1 MLSGM
6 TSHFDPVAAV
16 AALDACEV
24 GSSDLGET
32 VQLTQQARR
41 VRAWLDA
48 FDARVTAR
56 VDELH
61 HAGSGVGSEELLNRN
76 AGCSA
81 AEARRRRRRA
91 AALAKANEFAA
102 ALANGQVGAEH
113 ADALANAT
121 ARADDAVQ
129 AEFFAN
135 EASLLDEAS
144 RSTPED
150 FAKHC
155 RHLIDR
161 LERDQGKARAQRQ
174 RDATA
179 LRRTVDRVTGMY
191 RLSAEFDPELGT
203 RLWTALDAE
212 IAARLTNGSNHHEV
226 TDRNRIAAHA
236 LVDLATSSTQAARPT
251 AVEMVVLVDLDTLR
265 DGLHDHGVCETHE
278 GVELSVDTVRRL
290 ACDADIIPAVL
301 NGDGV
306 LLDLGRSRRLATRE
320 QRRAM
325 RAMYDTCA
333 FHGCDT
339 SFTRCEI
346 HHLTDWTHG
355 GRTDLSAMV
364 PLCAHH
370 HHVVHDD
377 GWHLELADDR
387 TLTIRQP
394 DGQVHA
400 VCHPTSRP
408 HPGRHRLPPP
418 HERGDPGRPHHH
430 DTGTTLTA

>member
-1 MLSGM
+1 
-6 TSHFDPVAAV
+6 
-16 AALDACEV
+16 V
-24 GSSDLGET
+24 GSSDLGAT
-32 VQLTQQARR
+32 VQLTRQARR

-91 AALAKANEFAA
+91 AALARAQQFAD
-102 ALANGQVGAEH
+102 ALASGRVGAEH

-129 AEFFAN
+129 AEFFAK

-155 RHLIDR
+155 RHLVDR

-174 RDATA
+174 CDATS

-191 RLSAEFDPELGT
+191 RLSGEFDPELGT

-212 IAARLTNGSNHHEV
+212 IAARLAARGVDTGGDAV

-236 LVDLATSSTQAARPT
+236 LVDLATSSTQAARP
-251 AVEMVVLVDLDTLR
+251 ASVEMVVVVDLDTLR
-265 DGLHDHGVCETHE
+265 DGLHDHSVCETHE
-278 GVELSVDTVRRL
+278 GVELSVDTIRRL

-306 LLDLGRSRRLATRE
+306 VVDLGRSKRLASRE

-346 HHLTDWTHG
+346 HHLVDWTHG
-355 GRTDLSAMV
+355 GHTNLAAMI

-370 HHVVHDD
+370 HHVIHDD
-377 GWHLELADDR
+377 GWQLHLAPDR

-394 DGQVHA
+394 DGSIHA

-408 HPGRHRLPPP
+408 HPGRHRPPPP